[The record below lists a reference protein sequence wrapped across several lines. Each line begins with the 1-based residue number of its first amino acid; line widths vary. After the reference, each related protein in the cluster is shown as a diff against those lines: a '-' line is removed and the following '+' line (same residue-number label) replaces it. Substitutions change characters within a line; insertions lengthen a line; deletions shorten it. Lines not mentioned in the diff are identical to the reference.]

1 VLAFAAAWQ
10 PPPFP
15 LKGRD
20 VTALGVPPGKRVG
33 ELLAAVRK
41 WWEEGD
47 FNADRAACLKRL
59 KEMI

>member
-1 VLAFAAAWQ
+1 V
-10 PPPFP
+10 
-15 LKGRD
+15 KGRD
-20 VTALGVPPGKRVG
+20 VTALGVPSGKRVG